1 MQFCRIDIKRIGSI
15 MGKFCFITKKKIH
28 PIEAMKIFE
37 CFYKKVFHIFHLP
50 RNSTK
55 GFAYLHIK

>member
-1 MQFCRIDIKRIGSI
+1 
-15 MGKFCFITKKKIH
+15 MGEFCFITKKKIY

-37 CFYKKVFHIFHLP
+37 CFDKKVFHIFHLP

-55 GFAYLHIK
+55 GYAYLHIK